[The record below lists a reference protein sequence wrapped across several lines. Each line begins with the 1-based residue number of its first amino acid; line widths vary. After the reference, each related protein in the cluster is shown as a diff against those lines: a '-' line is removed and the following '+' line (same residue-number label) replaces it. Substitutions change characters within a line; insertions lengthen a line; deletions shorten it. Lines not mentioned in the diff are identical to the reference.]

1 MPNKLF
7 IRVLSLSEDEDKQL
21 TNFEWA
27 LYARAG
33 QKLAGGLAAQFDEV
47 QQILEQNAI
56 DDVQIVG
63 LVPAN
68 TINST
73 QVTIPG
79 KQSRYVQQALP
90 FAVEEQLTEDLDSV
104 HLALGD
110 KNSDGSYS
118 VEVINR
124 RFFECFYDALTETGY
139 AIHGIFSDASL
150 LPIKDIDIAIG
161 FEDDWALINF
171 EPHTVSRVKLFNLA
185 NYVESSLNNG
195 KADGADT
202 EGSKKVHC
210 YIPPQQLESLKIILA
225 ELQQNDGVEFTSHD
239 LNIPLIELL
248 CESWF
253 QQGSQGINLCQG
265 EFKVS
270 STNGPSFKK
279 WYAVAAVASIWFLL
293 QVGLDIG
300 KGYYYQAEANKY
312 ESQALQV
319 YKNIFPAERRVTV
332 NNLRRTLKGK
342 LSVAGSTGGG
352 NNFLSLLSETG
363 YQYSQIPNSEAIK
376 FNSVNFSDQRKE
388 LTIELRA
395 ASFQQLDQLKNG
407 LTSAGLGAK
416 ISSAI
421 NEKDSVRGRLSV
433 TGS

>member
-7 IRVLSLSEDEDKQL
+7 IRVLSLSEDEGKQL

-33 QKLAGGLAAQFDEV
+33 QKLAGGMAAQFDEV
-47 QQILEQNAI
+47 QQILEQNTI
-56 DDVQIVG
+56 DDVQIIG

-68 TINST
+68 NINST
-73 QVTIPG
+73 QVSIPG
-79 KQSRYVQQALP
+79 KQTRFVQQALP

-110 KNSDGSYS
+110 KNPGGSYS

-124 RFFECFYDALTETGY
+124 RLFECFYNALAETGY
-139 AIHGIFSDASL
+139 AINGIFSDASL

-161 FEDDWALINF
+161 FEDEWALVNF
-171 EPHTVSRVKLFNLA
+171 APHTVSRIKLFNLA
-185 NYVESSLNNG
+185 NYFESSLV
-195 KADGADT
+195 KDDGTET
-202 EGSKKVHC
+202 EGSKKVSC
-210 YIPPQQLESLKIILA
+210 YIPPQQLESLKILLA
-225 ELQQNDGVEFTSHD
+225 ELQQNEGVEFTSHD

-253 QQGSQGINLCQG
+253 QLGTQGINLCQG
-265 EFKVS
+265 DFKVAS
-270 STNGPSFKK
+270 KNGPSFKK
-279 WYAVAAVASIWFLL
+279 WAAVAAVAGVWFLL

-312 ESQALQV
+312 EHQALQV

-342 LSVAGSTGGG
+342 LNIAGSVVGGQD
-352 NNFLSLLSETG
+352 FLSLLTETG
-363 YQYSQIPNSEAIK
+363 YHYSKIPNSAAIK

-388 LTIELRA
+388 LTIDLRA
-395 ASFQQLDQLKNG
+395 ASFQQLDLLKKG

>member
-33 QKLAGGLAAQFDEV
+33 QKLAGGIAAQFDDV

-68 TINST
+68 VINST

-79 KQSRYVQQALP
+79 KQTRFVQQALP
-90 FAVEEQLTEDLDSV
+90 FAVEDQLTEDLDAV
-104 HLALGD
+104 HITLGD
-110 KNSDGSYS
+110 KITGGAYS

-124 RFFECFYDALTETGY
+124 RLFECFYNSLGETGY
-139 AIHGIFSDASL
+139 AINGIFSDASL
-150 LPIKDIDIAIG
+150 LPIKENDISIG
-161 FEDDWALINF
+161 FEDEWALVNF
-171 EPHTVSRVKLFNLA
+171 EPHTVSRVKLFNLV
-185 NYVESSLNNG
+185 NYFESALS
-195 KADGADT
+195 KEDVKT
-202 EGSKKVHC
+202 EHSKKINL

-253 QQGSQGINLCQG
+253 QLGSKGINLCQG
-265 EFKVS
+265 DFKVAS
-270 STNGPSFKK
+270 SNGPSLKK
-279 WYAVAAVASIWFLL
+279 WSAVAAVAGVWFLL

-300 KGYYYQAEANKY
+300 KGFYYQAEANQY
-312 ESQALQV
+312 EQQALQV
-319 YKNIFPAERRVTV
+319 YKNIFPTERRVTI
-332 NNLRRTLKGK
+332 NNLRRTLQGK
-342 LSVAGSTGGG
+342 LSIAGSMVEG
-352 NNFLSLLSETG
+352 NDFLSLLSETG
-363 YQYSQIPNSEAIK
+363 YQYSQVPNSGTIM
-376 FNSVNFSDQRKE
+376 FNSINFSDQRKE

-395 ASFQQLDQLKNG
+395 ASFQQLDTLKNG

>member
-21 TNFEWA
+21 THFEWA

-33 QKLAGGLAAQFDEV
+33 QKLAGGVAAHFDEI
-47 QQILEQNAI
+47 QQILEQNSI
-56 DDVQIVG
+56 DDVQIIG
-63 LVPAN
+63 LLPAN
-68 TINST
+68 YINST
-73 QVTIPG
+73 QVVIPG
-79 KQSRYVQQALP
+79 KQTRFVQQALP
-90 FAVEEQLTEDLDSV
+90 FAVEEQLAEDLDSV
-104 HLALGD
+104 HIALGD
-110 KNSDGSYS
+110 KTSSGSYS

-124 RFFECFYDALTETGY
+124 QLFECFYDALTKTGY
-139 AIHGIFSDASL
+139 AINGIFSDASL
-150 LPIKDIDIAIG
+150 LPLKDVDIAIG
-161 FEDDWALINF
+161 FEEDWALVNY

-185 NYVESSLNNG
+185 NYFESSLVSGDCVENEE
-195 KADGADT
+195 A
-202 EGSKKVHC
+202 KKLNC
-210 YIPPQQLESLKIILA
+210 YIPPEQLESLKIILA
-225 ELQQNDGVEFTSHD
+225 ELQQNESVELTRHD
-239 LNIPLIELL
+239 LNIPLLELL

-253 QQGSQGINLCQG
+253 QLGTQGINLCQG
-265 EFKVS
+265 DFKVD
-270 STNGPSFKK
+270 STKGPSFKK
-279 WYAVAAVASIWFLL
+279 WAAVAAVASVWFLL

-300 KGYYYQAEANKY
+300 KGYYYQAEASQY
-312 ESQALQV
+312 EQQALQV
-319 YKNIFPAERRVTV
+319 YKNIFPSERRVTV

-342 LSVAGSTGGG
+342 LNVAGSATGGHD
-352 NNFLSLLSETG
+352 FLSLLSETG
-363 YQYSQIPNSEAIK
+363 YQYSQIPNNDAIK

-395 ASFQQLDQLKNG
+395 ASFQQLDQLKSG

>member
-33 QKLAGGLAAQFDEV
+33 QKLAGGIAAQFDEV
-47 QQILEQNAI
+47 QKILEQNAI
-56 DDVQIVG
+56 EDVQIIG

-68 TINST
+68 NINST

-79 KQSRYVQQALP
+79 KQTRFVQQALP
-90 FAVEEQLTEDLDSV
+90 FAVEEQLTEDLNSV
-104 HLALGD
+104 HLALGA
-110 KNSDGSYS
+110 KNPDGSYS

-124 RFFECFYDALTETGY
+124 GLFECFYDALVETGY
-139 AIHGIFSDASL
+139 TINGIFSDASL

-161 FEDDWALINF
+161 FEDNWALVNF

-185 NYVESSLNNG
+185 NYFESSLV
-195 KADGADT
+195 KDDDVET
-202 EGSKKVHC
+202 ENSRKVSC

-253 QQGSQGINLCQG
+253 QLGTQGINLCQG
-265 EFKVS
+265 EFKVA
-270 STNGPSFKK
+270 STNAPSLKK
-279 WYAVAAVASIWFLL
+279 WTAVAVVAGIWFLL

-312 ESQALQV
+312 EQQALQV

-342 LSVAGSTGGG
+342 LNIAGSSAGGHD
-352 NNFLSLLSETG
+352 FLSLLSETG
-363 YQYSQIPNSEAIK
+363 YQYSQIPNNDAIK

-388 LTIELRA
+388 LTIELSA
-395 ASFQQLDQLKNG
+395 ASFQQLDELKNA
-407 LTSAGLGAK
+407 LTSSGLGAK